1 MIKKLISMITAL
13 VLLLSLMCSCNKTGG
28 ETEETT
34 ALKTVKDSTGKSYSV
49 IVDSD
54 GFLMLGERSQLAIT
68 VDDGKGK
75 PGKNADGE
83 FVTQAEEFPHT
94 LVVDNEIHTRFMKMP
109 IPENWKNESDELI
122 KFTYN
127 DGANEASIIV
137 NERFSMTEEECR
149 NEIKDIMGIISEP
162 REENVELAFGYAVKI
177 IFRDENMPKRVFYV
191 FNVEGRTY
199 FARIIADESLFETID
214 FEEIINTMKFRKGE

>member
-1 MIKKLISMITAL
+1 MFKKLILMLTAL
-13 VLLLSLMCSCNKTGG
+13 FLLLSLLCSCNKTGV

-34 ALKTVKDSTGKSYSV
+34 ALKTVKDGTGKSYSA
-49 IVDSD
+49 IVGSD
-54 GFLMLGERSQLAIT
+54 GFLLLGDRSQLAIT

-83 FVTQAEEFPHT
+83 FVTQAEEFPNT
-94 LVVDNEIHTRFMKMP
+94 LVVDNEIQTKFMRIP

-127 DGANEASIIV
+127 DGENEASFVV
-137 NERFSMTEEECR
+137 NERFSLTEEECR
-149 NEIKDIMGIISEP
+149 NEIKNIMSVFSEP
-162 REENVELAFGYAVKI
+162 REENAELSFGYAVRM

-191 FNVEGRTY
+191 FNAEGRTY
-199 FARIIADESLFETID
+199 FVRIVADESLFETID
-214 FEEIINTMKFRKGE
+214 FEEILNTMKFRKGE